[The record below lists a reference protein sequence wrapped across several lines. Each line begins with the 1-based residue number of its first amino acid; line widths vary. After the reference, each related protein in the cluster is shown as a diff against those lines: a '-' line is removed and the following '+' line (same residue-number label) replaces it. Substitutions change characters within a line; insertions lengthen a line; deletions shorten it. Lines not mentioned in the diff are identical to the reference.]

1 MSNPTVPTPP
11 TPTPTPT
18 VPVPPKTP
26 KPDLTKVTPYTV
38 VREGVSKILG
48 VFAGTRG
55 NWDGVVYQAPQ
66 IETDGTASLV
76 SEDKN
81 FIASIQW
88 FGKENIARMINV
100 VARRMSQDNWEDSI
114 PEIDD
119 QAGFPEGSKA
129 GVFCEA
135 VFLKKTADFA
145 ASALKLSELRE
156 LKDDAES
163 RLTTA
168 LPAFI
173 AAMTVATTDEERKAA
188 ASTYQKLNDNLLSL
202 KAQLEVR
209 MAKRSKEANAETVT
223 PE

>member
-1 MSNPTVPTPP
+1 
-11 TPTPTPT
+11 
-18 VPVPPKTP
+18 
-26 KPDLTKVTPYTV
+26 
-38 VREGVSKILG
+38 
-48 VFAGTRG
+48 
-55 NWDGVVYQAPQ
+55 
-66 IETDGTASLV
+66 
-76 SEDKN
+76 
-81 FIASIQW
+81 
-88 FGKENIARMINV
+88 
-100 VARRMSQDNWEDSI
+100 
-114 PEIDD
+114 
-119 QAGFPEGSKA
+119 
-129 GVFCEA
+129 
-135 VFLKKTADFA
+135 
-145 ASALKLSELRE
+145 

>member
-1 MSNPTVPTPP
+1 
-11 TPTPTPT
+11 
-18 VPVPPKTP
+18 
-26 KPDLTKVTPYTV
+26 
-38 VREGVSKILG
+38 VSKILG